1 MYHNANLK
9 LDEKRSNVVVG
20 ADLLKNIIDNRDT
33 PSTKWP
39 VVL

>member
-1 MYHNANLK
+1 MYHNTNLK
-9 LDEKRSNVVVG
+9 IDEKRSNVVVG